1 MSWSPL
7 QLHGISF
14 NSPDKSPTL
23 LEFHR
28 GLNIVRGSSNT
39 GKSFLVEAI
48 DFLLG
53 ARVTRDEN
61 PLRDID
67 QRVGYDRA
75 RLVLRA
81 REDELFTLQ
90 RSTDGGNFSRFG
102 GSWLSTEPNVEAR
115 NLAAIH
121 AHGNPETLSTY
132 LLSLIGLE
140 DKYVQKNKRGDTQS
154 LSFRNLVRLVVV
166 QENDIIKKTSPIL
179 SGRNTDPTVEYS
191 VFKLLLTGVDA
202 SALTEQTI
210 RQNEITI
217 IRQNNRAKIEFI
229 EELIQELQ
237 TSLNGLEITRTQA
250 EEQVCELAE
259 QSERQQIIL
268 NQVQRD
274 LSSRIERRREVLG
287 NIENWTDRINEI
299 TSLLSRFELLK
310 EHYRID
316 LERLASIEESGSIFV
331 HLERIPCPLCGALPN
346 EQHQDEVCDGD
357 VESVVN
363 AAIAEIAKVQQ
374 LSEELDQ
381 TSEDLKIEAEELTN
395 QREQLEPELQI
406 LNQEI
411 QEIGSPLR
419 DAQNTFTELIRQSSE
434 MQRIVDLFS
443 RIEQMQQKKDFL
455 LTEISELPSNI
466 IAAVDLSASVL
477 DDFARTVQNLLQAW
491 DFPGSDRVSF
501 DEKKKDLIIG
511 GQPRTSSGK
520 GFRAV
525 THAAMTIGL
534 MDFCKER
541 NLSHPGFVVLDS
553 PLLAYREPENSED
566 RAVSDWTPKDSED
579 QAVLKGIKLKEKFY
593 EYLAENYNDSQILI
607 IENEQPPSNILERI
621 SLTNFTKNPNEGR
634 YGFFPLTGS

>member
-14 NSPDKSPTL
+14 NSPDKPPAL
-23 LEFHR
+23 LEFQR
-28 GLNIVRGSSNT
+28 GLNIVRGASDT

-53 ARVTRDEN
+53 AKVTRDKN
-61 PLRDID
+61 SLRDIP
-67 QRVGYDRA
+67 QRAGYDRA
-75 RLVLRA
+75 RLILRA
-81 REDELFTLQ
+81 REDEIFTLQ
-90 RSTDGGNFSRFG
+90 RSTSGGNFSRFE
-102 GSWLSTEPNVEAR
+102 GSWLSNDPNVEAR
-115 NLAAIH
+115 NLAAVH
-121 AHGNPETLSTY
+121 SHGDPETLSTY

-140 DKYVQKNKRGDTQS
+140 DKYVQKNQRGETQS

-166 QENDIIKKTSPIL
+166 QENDITKQRSPIL
-179 SGRNTDPTVEYS
+179 SGRNTDTTVEYS

-202 SALTEQTI
+202 SALVDQAT
-210 RQNEITI
+210 RHNEIVTT
-217 IRQNNRAKIEFI
+217 RQNNRAKVEFI

-237 TSLNGLEITRTQA
+237 NNLNGLEITRIQA
-250 EEQVCELAE
+250 EEQVSELAE

-274 LSSRIERRREVLG
+274 LSSRIERRREILG
-287 NIENWTDRINEI
+287 RIENWTDRINEI
-299 TSLLSRFELLK
+299 TSLLSRFDLLK

-316 LERLASIEESGSIFV
+316 IERLASIEESGSIFV
-331 HLERIPCPLCGALPN
+331 HLERTPCPLCGALPN

-363 AAIAEIAKVQQ
+363 AATAEIAKVQQ

-395 QREQLEPELQI
+395 QREQLEPELQL

-411 QEIGSPLR
+411 QEISSPLQ
-419 DAQNTFTELIRQSSE
+419 DAQNTFSELIKQSSE
-434 MQRIVDLFS
+434 MQRIIDLFS
-443 RIEQMQQKKDFL
+443 RIEQMQQKRTFL
-455 LTEISELPSNI
+455 LAEISELPATVSSR
-466 IAAVDLSASVL
+466 VDLSASVL
-477 DDFARTVQNLLQAW
+477 DDFAKTVQDLLQAW

-501 DEKKKDLIIG
+501 DETRKDLIIG
-511 GQPRTSSGK
+511 GQPRTSRGK
-520 GFRAV
+520 GLRAV

-553 PLLAYREPENSED
+553 PLLAYWEAEASED
-566 RAVSDWTPKDSED
+566 K
-579 QAVLKGIKLKEKFY
+579 AVLEGVELKEKFY
-593 EYLAENYNDSQILI
+593 EYLANNYNDSQILI
-607 IENEQPPSNILERI
+607 IENEQPPANIEERI
-621 SLTNFTKNPNEGR
+621 ALTNFTRNPNEGR
-634 YGFFPLTGS
+634 YGFFPLIEN